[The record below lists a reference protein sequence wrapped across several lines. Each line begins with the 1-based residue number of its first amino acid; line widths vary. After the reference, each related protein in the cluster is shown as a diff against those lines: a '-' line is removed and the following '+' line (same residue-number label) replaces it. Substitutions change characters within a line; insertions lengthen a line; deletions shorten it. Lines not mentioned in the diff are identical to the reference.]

1 MSQMMD
7 QERTKKE
14 LQEVFEEVQRSY
26 EKLIEDTFELQERT
40 FEVARRLFESSGEAQ
55 SQSTRASL
63 DSLARQSESQR
74 KALEELVRSS
84 AEAFTTVLEAPYAHR
99 HKVEQAK
106 AVLEETSTGPEQG

>member
-26 EKLIEDTFELQERT
+26 EKLIEDTFALQART
-40 FEVARRLFESSGEAQ
+40 FEIAQRLFDSSGEAQ
-55 SQSTRASL
+55 SARASL
-63 DSLARQSESQR
+63 DSLARQTESQR

-84 AEAFTTVLEAPYAHR
+84 ADAFTTVLETPYAHR

>member
-14 LQEVFEEVQRSY
+14 LQEVFEEIQRSY
-26 EKLIEDTFELQERT
+26 EKLIEDTFALQART
-40 FEVARRLFESSGEAQ
+40 LKVSQRLFDGLSEAQ

-63 DSLARQSESQR
+63 DSLAGQSESQR

-84 AEAFTTVLEAPYAHR
+84 TEAFTTVLEAPYAHR
-99 HKVEQAK
+99 HKVEQVK
-106 AVLEETSTGPEQG
+106 AVLEEASTSPEQG